1 MKRNRG
7 NRKNRNET
15 LTAYAFLLPNLL
27 GLTVFIFFPMIYA
40 FYVSLHDW
48 NALSPKVFIGLE
60 NYKDL
65 IVDQRWWDSVRRTFI
80 FTFIY
85 VPLLYGLSLFFAVI
99 LNNLKQ
105 RYQSIARTMFLL
117 PFAITSVISAVVW
130 MFLYDPRNGFLNQL
144 LSSVGLEKLEFL
156 GSTNTALIS
165 IVVVILWI
173 NLGYNMI
180 IFMASI
186 KEIPKD
192 YYEAAKID
200 GATNWRAF
208 KSITFPLLRGTSA
221 FILLTTTIAS
231 FTVFDQIM
239 VMTKGGPASS
249 TEVSVLYIYIQA
261 FEFLNMG
268 YASALA
274 VVLFLIIFV
283 LSLAQLKFYT
293 ANEKED

>member
-7 NRKNRNET
+7 NRKKRTET

-65 IVDQRWWDSVRRTFI
+65 IVDQRWWDSVGRTFI

-85 VPLLYGLSLFFAVI
+85 VPLLYGLSLFFAVV

-156 GSTNTALIS
+156 GSTNTALVS